1 MLIELRGALVLVE
14 HGQAQLL
21 HLLEVVVH
29 PELHPEHRV
38 QVVDRR
44 LRTAD
49 LGEGGEDLTTALLHY
64 CTTALLQYCTTAL
77 LHYCTNKNTEA
88 AWPIC

>member
-29 PELHPEHRV
+29 PELHPEDRV

-64 CTTALLQYCTTAL
+64 CTTALTTTLVYYCNTVL
-77 LHYCTNKNTEA
+77 LHYYTTVLLHY
-88 AWPIC
+88 